1 MSEPSHQ
8 GFSLPSVFFPVS
20 FVPYLNRP
28 THYHIWNDVSFGV
41 SFWETSN
48 WFCGMEGGY
57 NSVMWWKEK
66 PTSLQD
72 CFPLP
77 LAKAI
82 MHKGQCFLSH
92 VHRIM
97 MFFPQ
102 AKGSSERQ
110 ITCDEYGAV
119 LNIHLYQ
126 KKYCSGKKKKK
137 NHSKIHQYLRHRTH
151 GGSMHL
157 LVSCILYYLRSAVG
171 EKT

>member
-119 LNIHLYQ
+119 FNIHLYQ
-126 KKYCSGKKKKK
+126 KKYCSGKKKKIIAK
-137 NHSKIHQYLRHRTH
+137 SISIWDTGPMEDQCTCI
-151 GGSMHL
+151 MHPL
-157 LVSCILYYLRSAVG
+157 LS
-171 EKT
+171 